1 MIWRAEVRSR
11 SCCCRSWDWL
21 LRKARGIAKW
31 NTTTRTQSS
40 DCWSNIALLQSQ
52 AIQFHCPFYFLS
64 HKFSGIMQQTS
75 PESARAF
82 YNSPLQSI
90 SSCAERII
98 IMNMHRNQVF
108 FIAPCLAHK
117 WNFIAA
123 HTPQYSL
130 ISTFSIDK
138 IIKLFD
144 RLWLLTCSVQE
155 GFSFMHSTRSF
166 IPSDLFLHL
175 SHRIDA
181 VWSFKFGSMEAIS
194 YAIRQKYKTRSRTRQ
209 KRDRLQFQFTHAMG
223 LDAILGILQL
233 ELFD

>member
-1 MIWRAEVRSR
+1 MLNDLRAEVRSR

-21 LRKARGIAKW
+21 LHPKSSKDCKMEHDNTNSKFWLLIKYCTFAK
-31 NTTTRTQSS
+31 SS
-40 DCWSNIALLQSQ
+40 YPVSL
-52 AIQFHCPFYFLS
+52 PVYFLS

-75 PESARAF
+75 PERECS
-82 YNSPLQSI
+82 NLLQLSIESI

-144 RLWLLTCSVQE
+144 RLWLLTCSGGIFFYALDKTVY
-155 GFSFMHSTRSF
+155 SFRF
-166 IPSDLFLHL
+166 LPPSLA
-175 SHRIDA
+175 SHR
-181 VWSFKFGSMEAIS
+181 
-194 YAIRQKYKTRSRTRQ
+194 R
-209 KRDRLQFQFTHAMG
+209 G
-223 LDAILGILQL
+223 LIV
-233 ELFD
+233 